1 METDRRELLLESY
14 IMPNAP
20 ISDSTPLTAFQVPP
34 ESIERSAYN
43 TYSQQSSKYMKKFKA
58 FLQMYEQQAALAS
71 KQLKKSL
78 TTAAQVRP

>member
-34 ESIERSAYN
+34 ESIER
-43 TYSQQSSKYMKKFKA
+43 
-58 FLQMYEQQAALAS
+58 AAGLLFFDKLS
-71 KQLKKSL
+71 RNHLKSVNGRSL
-78 TTAAQVRP
+78 EWV